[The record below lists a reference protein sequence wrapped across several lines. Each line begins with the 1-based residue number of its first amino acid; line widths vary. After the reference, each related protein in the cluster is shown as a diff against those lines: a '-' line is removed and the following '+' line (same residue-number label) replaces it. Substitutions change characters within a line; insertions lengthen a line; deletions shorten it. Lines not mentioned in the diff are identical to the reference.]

1 MYSVCT
7 REEFNHGNGNTAE
20 LPSSTGHRTTAA
32 AAACEESLTDF
43 VIAAAEE
50 RAEEVLATH
59 TLVPADYFD
68 RLIAALTSQ
77 SKPMG
82 HCARR
87 PAVPGSSPRS
97 DPTSAEARPVH
108 V

>member
-1 MYSVCT
+1 MAMAT
-7 REEFNHGNGNTAE
+7 RLNFRVRPDTEQR
-20 LPSSTGHRTTAA
+20 LRAA

-43 VIAAAEE
+43 VIAAAEK

-59 TLVPADYFD
+59 TLVPPDYFD
-68 RLIAALTSQ
+68 RLIAALDEPVET
-77 SKPMG
+77 MG

-87 PAVPGSSPRS
+87 PAVPGSSTRS
-97 DPTSAEARPVH
+97 DPTIAEARPVH